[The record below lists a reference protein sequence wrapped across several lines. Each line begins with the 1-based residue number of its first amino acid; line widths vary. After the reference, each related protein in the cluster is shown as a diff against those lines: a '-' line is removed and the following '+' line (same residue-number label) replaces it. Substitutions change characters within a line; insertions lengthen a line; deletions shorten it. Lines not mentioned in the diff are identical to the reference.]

1 MTSRSLPELSA
12 PTSLA
17 NFHGQPTAPT
27 ANGENSPSSPE
38 FRTGTPSSQ
47 GSARAQN
54 RGARSFAF
62 DYAGHARFHDRR
74 HRGNGPRRQRARFQ
88 REVRGDD
95 GRDARTVKHR
105 GRQRTAEE

>member
-54 RGARSFAF
+54 RGACSFAF
-62 DYAGHARFHDRR
+62 DDAGHARFHHGRDRR
-74 HRGNGPRRQRARFQ
+74 HGPRRERAGFQ

-95 GRDARTVKHR
+95 GRDPQTVKH
-105 GRQRTAEE
+105 